1 MFAEEKNLIDPTEE
15 MQRQESVVIGFLVSL
30 LIRDNLTEE
39 GIVKFCKMTTGINE
53 DFTGG
58 LIKEGLRE
66 FYKQYPRQRK
76 GV

>member
-1 MFAEEKNLIDPTEE
+1 MFEEKGLIDLTEE

-30 LIRDNLTEE
+30 LRDSVTEE
-39 GIVKFCKMTTGINE
+39 GIVISCYMATGINE
-53 DFTGG
+53 DFIKG
-58 LIKEGLRE
+58 LVGEGLRE